1 MEQQQD
7 QQQQQQQQSG
17 LTSPHNA
24 EQEDVKDVHERVAAA
39 EAAAAAA
46 PGDATTATSTDAS
59 AIQGDQ
65 SAEGDE
71 DQKMM
76 VDGILTKVNARMSI
90 IINII
95 IIIEIV

>member
-65 SAEGDE
+65 SAEGEE